1 MVESKL
7 NFTFW
12 DQAIKFDDTRFYF
25 AKKEYSLGMVDYL
38 IQALDFCTGSLYNKY
53 IQASA

>member
-38 IQALDFCTGSLYNKY
+38 I
-53 IQASA
+53 